1 MAKLPY
7 YIHHEVGATNT
18 NIYFQAYLTAKK
30 IKHMNDMPVTF
41 CGIGGKYGTITA
53 INKDGVIEKGKP
65 YGRKK
70 EKEGTGY
77 PQHSQKK

>member
-1 MAKLPY
+1 MP
-7 YIHHEVGATNT
+7 ATLCC
-18 NIYFQAYLTAKK
+18 I
-30 IKHMNDMPVTF
+30 D
-41 CGIGGKYGTITA
+41 GKYATITA

-77 PQHSQKK
+77 PQYSQKK